1 MLKHKLSI
9 IFCRII
15 ITFFFISPLK
25 GKANNVCNKDFYDA
39 YNTLLAPYGSQV
51 IRKQLGTYHQYSLT
65 ETKVI
70 KVERYSKGS
79 FNFLVTVEYH
89 TYVNAHNPPN
99 YKVTITF
106 NIDSNGVKVKEVKQ
120 QQE

>member
-1 MLKHKLSI
+1 MQKHKLSI
-9 IFCRII
+9 IFYGII

-25 GKANNVCNKDFYDA
+25 GKATNVCNKDS
-39 YNTLLAPYGSQV
+39 YNTLLAPYASQV

-70 KVERYSKGS
+70 KVERYPKGT
-79 FNFLVTVEYH
+79 FNFLVTTEYH

-106 NIDSNGVKVKEVKQ
+106 NIDPSGVKVKTVKQ
-120 QQE
+120 QKE

>member
-9 IFCRII
+9 IFCGII

-25 GKANNVCNKDFYDA
+25 GKATNVCNENFYDS
-39 YNTLLAPYGSQV
+39 YNTLLAPYASQV

-70 KVERYSKGS
+70 KVERYPKGS

-106 NIDSNGVKVKEVKQ
+106 KIDSSGVKVKEVKQ